1 MKNFLSIIVCS
12 SLIFICHGQE
22 KNTKRTAIASNPSAA
37 GSESMDSFFR
47 PLKWRNIGPFRGG
60 RSVAV
65 SGVVNNPLVYYM
77 GTTGGGVWKT
87 TDAGN
92 SWRNISDGYFTTGS
106 VGAVAVCESD
116 PNVVFVG
123 MGEHAPRGVMTSYGD
138 GVYKSTD
145 AGQTWKKMGLEL
157 TRHISGISIHPNNP
171 DIVYVAAQGALHG
184 PSHERGVYK
193 SIDGGRNWRKVLF
206 VDQNTGCADLSMD
219 MNNPRILYAAMWEHH
234 RLPWE
239 VKSGGKGSGMYKSTD
254 GGETW
259 LKIQKGLPNEL
270 GKMGVA
276 VSRANS
282 SKVYAVVESDTEKEL
297 GGLFVSEDG
306 GMNWSRISKDHR
318 LVQRAWYYIE
328 VTADPL
334 NENLVYV
341 WNSPGLKSI
350 DGGKTWTNVRG
361 THGDYHQL
369 WINPKN
375 SQNIVSANDGG
386 AAISYN
392 GGKTWSTQ
400 SNQPTAQ
407 IYRVNADNLFPYNV
421 YGGQQDNSSVR
432 ITSRNVSGFSIG
444 EKDWIASAGGESAF
458 IAFDPDNPQ
467 LAMGGSYQ
475 GTIELLDHSIREGKP
490 NMVAPIQYQA
500 VQPKDMK
507 YRFNWNA
514 PIVYSPNEPNTF
526 YHAGNVLLK
535 TTNKGMSWEVIS
547 PDLTRHDTSKMG
559 ISGHPY
565 TNEGAG
571 GENYC
576 TIAYVIESPYEK
588 GVIYTGSDDGLVYLT
603 RDGGKNWTNVT
614 PAGLTETLVNCIEI
628 SPHDKATAYIACT
641 RYKMNDFAP
650 SLYKTTDYG
659 KTWTKITNGIPY
671 GAYTRCIREDDVR
684 KGLLYAGT
692 ETGFYVSY
700 DGGNKWTHLQ
710 LNLPVTPITDLKVH
724 KGNLIASTMGRSFW
738 ILDDLSLLRQ
748 YNPDNPSKGFQL
760 YQPTD
765 AYRVSG
771 GSAMDNV
778 SDDDEEAPVFS
789 SGTNPVSGIS
799 FYYQMPAG
807 KEKTD
812 LRLEILDDKGQLV
825 RSYSN
830 KPDKKFVNYPG
841 GPDSDPLLSVKPGLN
856 RFVWDLRY
864 STLPGVPT
872 VFIEGSYSGRKAA
885 PGKYT
890 ARLKS
895 GTDEKAV
902 SFNILPD
909 PRINASAADYA
920 NQQTAQAE
928 VELRIK
934 EIHDGVNRIRV
945 AKKQINE
952 LLELL
957 TDTVKYKSIHESGKA
972 LVKKI
977 NTWEDKLV
985 QNKAQSNDDIINFV
999 NMLSADYIFL
1009 KGEMDVNIPQVTEG
1023 SKKQLANLNSIWQPL
1038 KNEYDNISGK
1048 MIPDFNAACRNAGIE
1063 KVTLPAEEQ

>member
-1 MKNFLSIIVCS
+1 MKKSLSIISFCF
-12 SLIFICHGQE
+12 LIVICQAQQR
-22 KNTKRTAIASNPSAA
+22 NTKKTTVSPTLESAA
-37 GSESMDSFFR
+37 ANMDSFFR

-116 PNVVFVG
+116 ANVVFVG

-184 PSHERGVYK
+184 PTHERGVYK
-193 SIDGGRNWRKVLF
+193 SIDGGKSWKKVLY
-206 VDQNTGCADLSMD
+206 VDQNTGCSDLSMD
-219 MNNPRILYAAMWEHH
+219 MNNPRLLYAAMWEHH

-259 LKIQKGLPNEL
+259 VKIQKGLPNEL

-306 GMNWSRISKDHR
+306 GSNWSRISKDHR

-375 SQNIVSANDGG
+375 SQNIISANDGG

-392 GGKTWSTQ
+392 GGRTWSTQ

-407 IYRVNADNLFPYNV
+407 FYRVNADNLFPYNV

-458 IAFDPDNPQ
+458 IAFDPNNPQ

-490 NMVAPIQYQA
+490 SMAAPIQYQA
-500 VQPKDMK
+500 MQPKDMK

-535 TTNKGMSWEVIS
+535 TTNKGISWEVIS

-588 GVIYTGSDDGLVYLT
+588 GVIYTGSDDGLVYIT
-603 RDGGKNWTNVT
+603 RDGGKNWSNVT
-614 PAGLTETLVNCIEI
+614 PAGLSETLVNCIEI

-650 SLYKTTDYG
+650 SLYKTSDYG
-659 KTWTKITNGIPY
+659 KTWTKINNGIPY
-671 GAYTRCIREDDVR
+671 GAYTRCIREDDIR

-700 DGGNKWTHLQ
+700 DGGNKWTNLQ

-748 YNPDNPSKGFQL
+748 YNPENPSKGFQL
-760 YQPTD
+760 YQPID

-778 SDDDEEAPVFS
+778 AVDDDEAPVFS

-799 FYYQMPAG
+799 FYYQLPAG

-812 LRLEILDDKGQLV
+812 LKLEILDEKGQLV

-830 KPDKKFVNYPG
+830 MADKKFVSYPG
-841 GPDSDPLLSVKPGLN
+841 GPDSDPLLGVKPGLN

-864 STLPGVPT
+864 STLPGVPN

-895 GTDEKAV
+895 GAEEKTV
-902 SFNILPD
+902 LFNVLPD

-920 NQQTAQAE
+920 NQQAAQAE

-934 EIHDGVNRIRV
+934 EIHEGVNRIRV

-977 NTWEDKLV
+977 NGWEDKLV

-1038 KNEYDNISGK
+1038 KNEYDDIVSK
-1048 MIPDFNAACRNAGIE
+1048 QIPAFNAACRNAGLE
-1063 KVTLPAEEQ
+1063 KVTLPVE